1 MNARLENTAVM
12 ARRVEPA
19 DSLDFFPT
27 PPWGTRA
34 FCTHVLPRF
43 ETPDENT
50 GLFPL
55 MAIDPACGEGH
66 MALALREYFPLVTA
80 SDVFDYGFGGVADFL
95 HPDANLAPRDW
106 IITNPPFNL
115 GPDFVLAALDLARR
129 GVAMLVRSAFLE
141 GEGRFAKLYRRNPPH
156 IIGQFIERLPMHRGR
171 WVINGTT
178 ATSYCW
184 LVWHKHSRRPADPAF
199 SWIPKS
205 RKLLS
210 KPDDWLRFN
219 GCMDVPKN
227 HAVMRAIE
235 ALKKPKVY
243 REPVLTIAQV
253 RAEAERLARPVPATI
268 ADITRELGRL
278 L

>member
-1 MNARLENTAVM
+1 MNARLQSTAVM

-19 DSLDFFPT
+19 DSLDYFPT
-27 PPWGTRA
+27 APWGTRA
-34 FCTHVLPRF
+34 LCEHVLPRF
-43 ETPDENT
+43 EQRDAAT

-55 MAIDPACGEGH
+55 MAADPACGEGH
-66 MALALREYFPLVTA
+66 MALALREYFPLVSA
-80 SDVFDYGFGGVADFL
+80 SDVFNYGFGGVTDFL
-95 HPDANLAPRDW
+95 HPDTSLAPRDW

-115 GPDFVLAALDLARR
+115 GPEFVLAALDLARR

-141 GEGRFAKLYRRNPPH
+141 GEGRFAKLYRRTPPH
-156 IIGQFIERLPMHRGR
+156 LIGQFIERLPMHRGR

-184 LVWHKHSRRPADPAF
+184 LVWHKASPRPADPAF
-199 SWIPKS
+199 TWIPKS
-205 RKLLS
+205 RKPLS

-219 GCMDVPKN
+219 GCVDVPKT
-227 HAVMRAIE
+227 HAVMKLIE
-235 ALKKPKVY
+235 QLKKPKVY

-253 RAEAERLARPVPATI
+253 RAEMEREARTPATI
-268 ADITRELGRL
+268 GDIARELGAL